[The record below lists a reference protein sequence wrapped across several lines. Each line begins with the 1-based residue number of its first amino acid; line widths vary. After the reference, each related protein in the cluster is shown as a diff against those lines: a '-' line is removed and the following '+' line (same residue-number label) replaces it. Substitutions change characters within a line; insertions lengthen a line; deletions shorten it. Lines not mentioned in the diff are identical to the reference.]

1 MPRPTIALALA
12 LVPVVLAAG
21 CGNARTPPPDLAAP
35 GSPRGSVTVR
45 SAPAGIA
52 FAAPVGWRRQARP
65 TAPLV
70 ASLSDGRAIVNVFRY
85 PRTEPLPVT
94 RAELQTAGR
103 ALVAAAKQR
112 DATLLERTL
121 AVTRVDARPAL
132 ILRATETIDGQPRT
146 VRSTHVFADG
156 GEVVVDTIAP
166 PADFARV
173 DAAVFRPLTRSLRF
187 TAPGD

>member
-1 MPRPTIALALA
+1 MPRLTIVLA

-21 CGNARTPPPDLAAP
+21 CGSARTPAPDVAAP
-35 GSPRGSVTVR
+35 GSPRGTVAVR

-65 TAPLV
+65 AAPLI

-85 PRTEPLPVT
+85 PRTEPLPRT
-94 RAELQTAGR
+94 RAELRTAGR

-112 DATLLERTL
+112 DAGLVERTL

-132 ILRATETIDGQPRT
+132 VLRATEAVAGQPRT

-156 GEVVVDTIAP
+156 GEVVVDAIAP
-166 PADFARV
+166 AGDFARI
-173 DAAVFRPLTRSLRF
+173 DAAVFGPVVRSLRF